1 MEGCR
6 DWKQRSNER
15 PMPFA
20 AATWRPFM
28 HLVVGSVAPRQI
40 GSGDGDPGKPA
51 AQVILGR
58 PSRRSGKLLGHRPG
72 KTTRRTI
79 SCDGEAS
86 VAETRMGLPLRDA
99 SCATIFRLR

>member
-6 DWKQRSNER
+6 DWEQRSNEG

-51 AQVILGR
+51 AQGHPRAAGAAIGEA
-58 PSRRSGKLLGHRPG
+58 SRHRPG

-86 VAETRMGLPLRDA
+86 VAETRMGLLLRNA

>member
-28 HLVVGSVAPRQI
+28 HLVGSSVAPRQI
-40 GSGDGDPGKPA
+40 GSGDSDPGKPA

-58 PSRRSGKLLGHRPG
+58 PARRSGKLLGTGRA
-72 KTTRRTI
+72 TTRRTI

-86 VAETRMGLPLRDA
+86 VAEARMGLLLRDA